1 MSQLE
6 GQVLP
11 KFADLNNQDIIEQQ
25 IATVFFMKTFNFS
38 KYSNYLSM
46 NTKYKFQSKVRRNH
60 EFSQIRCGKKYL
72 LFIIVIIII
81 CRIFYIGK
89 TKKI

>member
-38 KYSNYLSM
+38 KHSNYLSM
-46 NTKYKFQSKVRRNH
+46 NTKYKFQRK
-60 EFSQIRCGKKYL
+60 
-72 LFIIVIIII
+72 
-81 CRIFYIGK
+81 
-89 TKKI
+89 

>member
-46 NTKYKFQSKVRRNH
+46 NTKYKFQRK
-60 EFSQIRCGKKYL
+60 
-72 LFIIVIIII
+72 
-81 CRIFYIGK
+81 
-89 TKKI
+89 